1 MAAMAAMAVCGAA
14 CAAGANANANAD
26 IDALSLKTEE
36 PEKSASPAMKLFVE
50 GALAHAEQRY
60 GLGSRTLSRATLDFW
75 QSGRPAAALQ
85 GVVSARV
92 DATQPE
98 DPRIDAPAVLSL
110 REAYIGWQDGAGQ
123 QAVDIG
129 RINLREGPGYG
140 YNPTDFYRDY
150 ALRTITA
157 VNPFTLREI
166 RMGSVMLRAQQL
178 WSDGSLA
185 LVFSPR
191 LACCRSTKG
200 WSVDLGSTNARDRG
214 SLSLNSRWSEKLNT
228 QLLAYKEDGA
238 PVKFGASL
246 TALVSE
252 GAVVHVDWSTARE
265 VSLLSR
271 ALALPAPEET
281 GQRFAAGLTYTTSG
295 RLSVTAELQY
305 NGFAADRSTWQS
317 VVAGQPAVQASYF
330 QLAQDL
336 QDNASRQAW
345 LLYAVQRDLV
355 WKGLDLTA
363 LVKFNLTDS
372 SRLLWLDL
380 RYRLDKMDLAF
391 QVQQKQGVGGS
402 EFGSP
407 PTKTSGGVVATLYF

>member
-1 MAAMAAMAVCGAA
+1 MGAMAVCGAA
-14 CAAGANANANAD
+14 CASGASATANAD

-50 GALAHAEQRY
+50 GALGHAEQRY

-75 QSGRPAAALQ
+75 QSGRPAPSLQ

-98 DPRIDAPAVLSL
+98 DPRIDGAVLSL

-178 WSDGSLA
+178 WSDGSLS

-200 WSVDLGSTNARDRG
+200 WSLDLGSTNARDRG

-252 GAVVHVDWSTARE
+252 AAVVHADWSMARE
-265 VSLLSR
+265 VSLLDR
-271 ALALPAPEET
+271 AVALPASEET
-281 GQRFAAGLTYTTSG
+281 GQRFAAGLTYTTTG
-295 RLSVTAELQY
+295 RLSVTAEFQY
-305 NGFAADRSTWQS
+305 NSFAADENTWQS
-317 VVAGQPAVQASYF
+317 VVAGQPAVQANYF
-330 QLAQDL
+330 QLAQAL

-355 WKGLDLTA
+355 WKGLDLTV

-391 QVQQKQGVGGS
+391 QIQQNQGVNGS

-407 PTKTSGGVVATLYF
+407 PIKTSGGVIATLYF